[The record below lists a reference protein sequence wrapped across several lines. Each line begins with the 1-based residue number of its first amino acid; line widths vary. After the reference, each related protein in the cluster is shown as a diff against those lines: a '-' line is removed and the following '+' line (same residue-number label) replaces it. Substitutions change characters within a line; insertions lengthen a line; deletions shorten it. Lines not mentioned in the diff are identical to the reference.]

1 MIAKLMSRKKSYER
15 MMKVDDGMQSR
26 TPNMLHPELTQKKN
40 QEVLLTANRG
50 QGGGLSR
57 ANGGNSS
64 STRKQLQYYDSTPQR
79 EQAPR
84 KHAGTVLKK
93 QLITSSNNNPGGAN

>member
-15 MMKVDDGMQSR
+15 MMKVDDGLQSR

-40 QEVLLTANRG
+40 QEVLLTAANRG
-50 QGGGLSR
+50 QGGLSR
-57 ANGGNSS
+57 AAANSS

-79 EQAPR
+79 D
-84 KHAGTVLKK
+84 
-93 QLITSSNNNPGGAN
+93 